1 MGKKYLDTKTGSI
14 EQSIL
19 DVWTEAAQV
28 NEKELTAK
36 QKKID
41 LNKDGKIGGDDL
53 AKLRKKGD
61 KDEGYEEESFKANE
75 NKFKNTK
82 KSWEEALKKVKEE
95 GYGKKKKANETSTIT
110 GKKPAEVELN
120 PKDEDGKK

>member
-19 DVWTEAAQV
+19 DVWNEAAQV

-41 LNKDGKIGGDDL
+41 MNKDGKIGGDDL

-82 KSWEEALKKVKEE
+82 KSWEEALKKVKEDSKV
-95 GYGKKKKANETSTIT
+95 KKETSTIT

>member
-41 LNKDGKIGGDDL
+41 MNKDGKIGGDDL

-75 NKFKNTK
+75 HKFKNTK
-82 KSWEEALKKVKEE
+82 KSWEEALKKVKEDSKV
-95 GYGKKKKANETSTIT
+95 KKETSTIT